1 MIRER
6 HLEYNQCQIKNTI
19 LYINDQQAAKMQKKQ
34 LRDTRNTTY
43 DCNLNLEEETFQSKD
58 IKNTKNN
65 KLCFRKKYC
74 IEEIEK
80 SLAVK

>member
-6 HLEYNQCQIKNTI
+6 HLEYIQYQTKNTI
-19 LYINDQQAAKMQKKQ
+19 PYINDQQAAKMQKKQ

-58 IKNTKNN
+58 IENNKNN
-65 KLCFRKKYC
+65 KLCFRKNIILK
-74 IEEIEK
+74 K
-80 SLAVK
+80 QTKAQL

>member
-58 IKNTKNN
+58 IENNKNN
-65 KLCFRKKYC
+65 KLCFRKNIILK
-74 IEEIEK
+74 K
-80 SLAVK
+80 QTKAQL